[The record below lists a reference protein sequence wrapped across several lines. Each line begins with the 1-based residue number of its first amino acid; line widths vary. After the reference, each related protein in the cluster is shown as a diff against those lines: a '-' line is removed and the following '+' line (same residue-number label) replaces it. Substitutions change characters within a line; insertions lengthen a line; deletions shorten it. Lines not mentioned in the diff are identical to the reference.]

1 MRDEKAPAL
10 LRQRL
15 TVLFKEILALNMA
28 REFHP
33 PLNSNRLSGA
43 VYHELLQEENRGRSV
58 DELVDLAVHITRDGN
73 LAALFAQYDA
83 CLKQRGDRTSQQVL
97 GIVKHMIPIEME
109 NRDQVVADTMNML
122 KRFRLVRGIAG
133 IKILVQARLDNH
145 NQDVDELDF
154 MHLT

>member
-15 TVLFKEILALNMA
+15 TVLFKGILALNRA
-28 REFHP
+28 GEFHP
-33 PLNSNRLSGA
+33 PLNSTRLSGT
-43 VYHELLQEENRGRSV
+43 VYHELLREENRGRSV

-109 NRDQVVADTMNML
+109 NRDQVIADTMNML
-122 KRFRLVRGIAG
+122 KRFRLVRGIHG

>member
-43 VYHELLQEENRGRSV
+43 VYHELLREENRGRSV

-97 GIVKHMIPIEME
+97 GIVKHTIPIEME